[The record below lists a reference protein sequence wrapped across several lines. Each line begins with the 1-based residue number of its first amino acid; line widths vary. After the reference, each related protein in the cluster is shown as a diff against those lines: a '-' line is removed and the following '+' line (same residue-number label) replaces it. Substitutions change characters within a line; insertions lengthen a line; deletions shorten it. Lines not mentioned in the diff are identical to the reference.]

1 MKFELTEEQK
11 ILQDTVR
18 DFAQKEL
25 APVVEK
31 ADLDEEFPWDS
42 FKGMAELGLTGMIL
56 PEEYGGS
63 ETGELELNIAME
75 EIARVSP
82 SCAHILD
89 SHLMLCGSP
98 ILHYGTEAQK
108 QKYLPDI
115 ASGEKLGAFALTEP
129 NAGSDVM
136 GLQTKAEKTDSGY
149 TMNGS
154 KTFISNGEMC
164 KTAVIIGNIPSMA
177 PKGSAAFIIEDGM
190 EGFTKGEKF
199 KKLGMKSATTSELFF
214 EDLELGP
221 EQLLGEEGQG
231 LRIALSTLDRG
242 RIGIAAQAIGIAQGV
257 LDLCVKYSNERIQ
270 FGGPISKQQA
280 VAFKMADM
288 ATEIEA
294 GRMLYQK
301 AAYLADSGKPF
312 GPNAAMA
319 KVFCSELA
327 MKAATMGIQ
336 IFGGYGYMMEYPVQR
351 YFRDAKLTEIYEGTS
366 EVQRIIISRS
376 VLK

>member
-1 MKFELTEEQK
+1 MRFDLTEEQK

-18 DFAQKEL
+18 NFAQKEL

-31 ADLDEEFPWDS
+31 ADRDEEFPWDS
-42 FKGMAELGLTGMIL
+42 FKGMAELGLTGMII

-63 ETGELELNIAME
+63 EAGELELNIAME

-89 SHLMLCGSP
+89 SHLVLCGSP
-98 ILHYGTEAQK
+98 ILHYGSEKQK
-108 QKYLPDI
+108 QKYLPEI
-115 ASGEKLGAFALTEP
+115 ASGEKVGAFALTEP

-136 GLQTKAEKTDSGY
+136 GLQTKAEKNGSGY
-149 TMNGS
+149 ILNGQ
-154 KTFISNGEMC
+154 KTFISNGETC
-164 KTAVIIGNIPSMA
+164 KTAVIIGNITDLA
-177 PKGSAAFIIEDGM
+177 PRGASAFIVEDGM
-190 EGFTKGEKF
+190 TGFSKGEKF
-199 KKLGMKSATTSELFF
+199 EKLGMKSATTTELYF
-214 EDLELGP
+214 EDCKIDEG
-221 EQLLGEEGQG
+221 QLLGKEGQG
-231 LRIALSTLDRG
+231 LKIALSTLDRG
-242 RIGIAAQAIGIAQGV
+242 RIGIAAQAVGIAQGV
-257 LDLCVKYSNERIQ
+257 LDLCVKYSNERVQ

-301 AAYLADSGKPF
+301 AAYLADTGKSF
-312 GPNAAMA
+312 GANAAMA

-376 VLK
+376 ILK